1 MSTEIKRIKGIMESE
16 ILNETINTKMSI
28 TRFYG
33 ESING
38 SMIQLTVEN
47 IDGYIQL
54 TKEQSFELARTLLN
68 SFDDSIYPSE

>member
-16 ILNETINTKMSI
+16 IHHEVIDTKMSLN
-28 TRFYG
+28 RFYG
-33 ESING
+33 G
-38 SMIQLTVEN
+38 SKKGFMIQLTVEN

-68 SFDDSIYPSE
+68 SFDNSIYPSE

>member
-16 ILNETINTKMSI
+16 ISNEIINTKMSI

-33 ESING
+33 GSING

>member
-1 MSTEIKRIKGIMESE
+1 MSTQIKRIKGIMESE
-16 ILNETINTKMSI
+16 ISNETINTNMSL

-33 ESING
+33 GSING
-38 SMIQLTVEN
+38 SMIQLTIEN

-68 SFDDSIYPSE
+68 SYDKEIYPSE

>member
-16 ILNETINTKMSI
+16 ISNETINTKMSI

-33 ESING
+33 GSING